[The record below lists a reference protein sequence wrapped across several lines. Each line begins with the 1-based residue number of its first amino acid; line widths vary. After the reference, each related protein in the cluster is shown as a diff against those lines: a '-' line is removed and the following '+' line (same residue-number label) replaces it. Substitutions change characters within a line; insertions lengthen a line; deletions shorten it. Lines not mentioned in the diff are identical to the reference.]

1 MPRRWPRNI
10 YLEAAAAETRVRPTR
25 GHVPVT
31 SRISFFHA
39 ELDTRTAQVD
49 SFKKGEL
56 VNRSALVACATALLC
71 SGVAASAATQPIE
84 DFARRPQMQGVTI
97 SPDGKFIVFLS
108 GVGDETVLMTLDRS
122 AAGSAFKRVTAS
134 VPGKFDI
141 GWCRF
146 ANQKRLLCGVYG
158 NLVGKKYVQP
168 PYTRMFAID
177 ADGKNY
183 KSLDQSERQGNL
195 FAASTSMRNFDINQ
209 GPVVDKSFNS
219 PTGTWNNDAPSNS
232 AVATYASAFN
242 PSRQDSV
249 IDFTMGEDDTVLMEM
264 DDDGDGHSSIFVL
277 NIYSGNRGVRMPAHP
292 PIRNYFT
299 DGRGNP
305 RLGWGME
312 GVTPSYFARLDG
324 DSDWRKLGA
333 TQIYT
338 EANRLRPIAM
348 AWATNSAYAMG
359 NYAGRDALWSI
370 DLTDKTEPKL
380 LFNHALVDV
389 GEPILRSD
397 RSLLGV
403 RYDVERPY
411 VWYSDETLR
420 ALVERLER
428 LYPGRVHDIVDS
440 SEDAKILVIRQSSD
454 VDLGTY
460 YVYDRDKDKLSKLGT
475 AYPELDQAALGT
487 MTNIVYKA
495 ADGTE
500 VPGYLTVPSGKEKK
514 NLPLIVMPH
523 DGPIARDSWE
533 FSFLRNFLANRGY
546 AVLQMNYRGSSGFG
560 LNWRTSAHQ
569 DWGGRTWSDIHDAT
583 RWAVAEGIAD
593 PQRVCILGW
602 GFGGYSALLGAARNG
617 DTYKCAVSINGIADL
632 EMQINHGIV
641 TGDKEIRRFQI
652 GSDAEKLKRDSPVQ
666 LASQVNVPVLLVHG
680 TKDWQ
685 VQPDQSK
692 AMDVALKRNGRQS
705 RLVLIKGGTH
715 ELERQSDRVLLLK
728 EVENFLS
735 ANLRAST
742 N

>member
-1 MPRRWPRNI
+1 
-10 YLEAAAAETRVRPTR
+10 V
-25 GHVPVT
+25 
-31 SRISFFHA
+31 F
-39 ELDTRTAQVD
+39 
-49 SFKKGEL
+49 
-56 VNRSALVACATALLC
+56 VACATALLC
-71 SGVAASAATQPIE
+71 SSVVASAATQPIE
-84 DFARRPQMQGVTI
+84 NFARRPQIQGVTI
-97 SPDGKFIVFLS
+97 SPDGRYLVFLS
-108 GVGDETVLMTLDRS
+108 GAGDNTVLMTMDRT
-122 AAGSAFKRVTAS
+122 AADSAFKKVTAS
-134 VPGKFDI
+134 VPGKFDL

-146 ANQKRLLCGVYG
+146 ANQKRLLCSVYG
-158 NLVGKKYVQP
+158 NIVGKKYVEP
-168 PYTRMFAID
+168 PYTRLFAIN
-177 ADGKNY
+177 ADGSAY
-183 KSLDQSERQGNL
+183 KSLDQSARQGNL
-195 FAASTSMRNFDINQ
+195 FVASTSMRNFDINQ
-209 GPVVDKSFNS
+209 GAVNDKSVNS
-219 PTGTWNNDAPSNS
+219 AMGTWQNDAPSGT

-242 PSRQDSV
+242 PNQQDQV
-249 IDFTMGEDDTVLMEM
+249 IDFTPGEDDSVLLEM
-264 DDDGDGHSSIFVL
+264 DEDGNGHNSIFVL
-277 NIYSGNRGVRMPAHP
+277 NIYSGSRATRMPEHL
-292 PIRNYFT
+292 PIERFVT

-312 GVTPSYFARLDG
+312 GLNTSYFARLDG
-324 DSDWRKLGA
+324 DTDWRKLGA

-338 EANRLRPIAM
+338 EANRLRPFAM
-348 AWATNSAYAMG
+348 AWASNSAYAMG
-359 NYAGRDALWSI
+359 NFAGRDALWSI

-420 ALVERLER
+420 SLVERLER

-440 SEDAKILVIRQSSD
+440 SEDLKLLVIRQSSD

-460 YVYDRDKDKLSKLGT
+460 YLYDRDKDKLSKLGM
-475 AYPELDQAALGT
+475 AYPELDQKSLGT

-495 ADGTE
+495 TDGTE
-500 VPGYLTVPSGKEKK
+500 VPGYLTVPTGAEKK

-523 DGPIARDSWE
+523 DGPVERDSWE
-533 FSFLRNFLANRGY
+533 FSFLRTFLANRGY

-593 PQRVCILGW
+593 PKRVCILGW
-602 GFGGYSALLGAARNG
+602 GFGGYAALLGAARNG
-617 DTYKCAVSINGIADL
+617 DTYKCAVSINGITDL
-632 EMQINHGIV
+632 ETQINHGIV

-652 GSDAEKLKRDSPVQ
+652 GNDPAKLKRDSPLQ
-666 LASQVNVPVLLVHG
+666 LVSDINIPVLLVHG

-685 VQPDQSK
+685 VQPDHSK
-692 AMDVALKRNGRQS
+692 TLAAVMGRAKKDAK
-705 RLVLIKGGTH
+705 LVLIKGGTH
-715 ELERQSDRVLLLK
+715 ELERQSDRVTLLE
-728 EVENFLS
+728 EVETFLT
-735 ANLRAST
+735 ANLGKA